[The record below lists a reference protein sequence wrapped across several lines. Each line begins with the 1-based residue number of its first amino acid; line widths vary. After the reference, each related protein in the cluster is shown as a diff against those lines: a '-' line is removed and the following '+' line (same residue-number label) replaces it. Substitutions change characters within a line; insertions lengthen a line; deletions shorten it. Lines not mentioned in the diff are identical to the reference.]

1 MVSFHEVGGYDP
13 RSSDIFVLGGTCS
26 QGTTSRYCRRCEKRL
41 LDCSVSEEG
50 T

>member
-26 QGTTSRYCRRCEKRL
+26 QGTTSSIAKNTLETK
-41 LDCSVSEEG
+41 
-50 T
+50 